1 MRGNIVMEVRV
12 VGDGRRG
19 WVENENE
26 DEEEEEE
33 EKEKV
38 RTIVW
43 DFFRLKGNFL
53 EIF

>member
-33 EKEKV
+33 KEKV
-38 RTIVW
+38 SKVVW

>member
-1 MRGNIVMEVRV
+1 MRGNIVMEARA

-33 EKEKV
+33 KEKV
-38 RTIVW
+38 SKVV
-43 DFFRLKGNFL
+43 
-53 EIF
+53 